1 MSETTSPAPNPRP
14 DSGTAPILAILDQLS
29 ETVHAPF
36 ELPVVRRAVHAAI
49 ERLPGQ
55 WSERWAERLEFSGE
69 SCGLHVTTSRNAW
82 NAIVDQVSADAPVV
96 IGVGDMH
103 GFRCVLMLD
112 LDAGQVLVFDPAL
125 HTTADDADWVAL
137 TDLRQRVVAHDD
149 ETVTWA
155 VATPLV
161 PCDAM
166 SGQAEHGSHGASH
179 DHGHHEHLGPLTR
192 LIRMLRPEW
201 TDIRSIILFA
211 FTIGLLALATPI
223 TVEALVNTIAFG
235 GLLQPVIVIASILFA
250 CLGFANILVAL
261 QTWLVEL
268 IQRRLFVR
276 VVADL
281 AHRLSRVQLAAFD
294 GHHGP
299 EMVNRFFDVITVQ
312 KVAASLLLDGT
323 AIVLSTGIGMMVLA
337 FYHPLLLGFDIVLV
351 STFAVLVFVLG
362 RGAVPTA
369 IAESRAK
376 YAVAGWLEEMARH
389 HLAFRVQAGHR
400 FALERADSLATQYL
414 KARQEH
420 FRVLM
425 RQIIF
430 LLFLQ
435 TLSSVS
441 LLGLGGWLVING
453 QLTLGQLVAA
463 ELIIA
468 VVVGSLAKAG
478 KHFEGYYDLM
488 AAVDKLGH
496 LMDLPLERRDGE
508 HLPAVNEGVRI
519 DLRKLSFHHENT
531 GREIIRNL
539 NWKIKPGECVA
550 IYGPGGA
557 GKSTLVDL
565 LIGLREP
572 THGQIDFDGI
582 DLRQWRLDQL
592 RSLVAVV
599 RGNEAFAG
607 SIEDNIR
614 LGRDD
619 LTLHDIRRA
628 IADVGLT
635 EDIGQLPDGLRTPL
649 VTGGLPLS
657 DSQVQQLMLARAIV
671 GQPRLLVLD
680 ETLDTLDPTVR
691 DHVLACVLDESR
703 PWTVIIVTSRLTLAA
718 QCPRQIELLA
728 GESR

>member
-1 MSETTSPAPNPRP
+1 MNETSSTTPIQRP
-14 DSGTAPILAILDQLS
+14 DAGTAPILAVLDQLA

-36 ELPVVRRAVHAAI
+36 ELPVVRRAVQAAV
-49 ERLPGQ
+49 ERLPGT
-55 WSERWAERLEFSGE
+55 WSARWAERLEFSGE
-69 SCGLHVTTSRNAW
+69 SCGLHVTTHRNAW
-82 NAIVDQVSADAPVV
+82 NAVVDQVSADAPVV
-96 IGVGDMH
+96 IGVGDAN

-112 LDAGQVLVFDPAL
+112 VDAGQVRVFDSAL
-125 HTTADDADWVAL
+125 HTTADDADWISL
-137 TDLRQRVVAHDD
+137 NDLRQRAVAHDD

-155 VATPLV
+155 VATPLA

-166 SGQAEHGSHGASH
+166 SAQADHADGSGH
-179 DHGHHEHLGPLTR
+179 DHDHHEHLRPLPR
-192 LIRMLRPEW
+192 LFRLLRPEW

-261 QTWLVEL
+261 QTYLVEL

-281 AHRLSRVQLAAFD
+281 AHRLSRVQLGAYD
-294 GHHGP
+294 GQHGP

-312 KVAASLLLDGT
+312 KVAASLLLDGLGI
-323 AIVLSTGIGMMVLA
+323 ALSTGIGMVVLA
-337 FYHPLLLGFDIVLV
+337 FYHPLLLGFDVVLV
-351 STFAVLVFVLG
+351 GTLALLVFILG
-362 RGAVPTA
+362 RGAIPTA

-425 RQIIF
+425 RQVVF

-435 TLSSVS
+435 TMSSVA

-508 HLPAVNEGVRI
+508 NLPAVDSGVRI
-519 DLRKLSFHHENT
+519 DLRNLSFTHQST
-531 GREIIRNL
+531 GRAVIRDL
-539 NWKIKPGECVA
+539 NWKIKSGERIA

-592 RSLVAVV
+592 RSQVAVV
-599 RGNEAFAG
+599 RGNEAFSG
-607 SIEDNIR
+607 TIEDNIR
-614 LGRDD
+614 VGRDD
-619 LTLHDIRRA
+619 LSLHEIRRA
-628 IADVGLT
+628 LADVGLT
-635 EDIGQLPDGLRTPL
+635 DDIRLLPDGMRTPL
-649 VTGGLPLS
+649 TTGGLPLS
-657 DSQVQQLMLARAIV
+657 DSQVQRLMLARAIV

-680 ETLDTLDPTVR
+680 ETLDTLDPAVR
-691 DHVLACVLDESR
+691 DHVLPCVLDEAR

-728 GESR
+728 GEGR